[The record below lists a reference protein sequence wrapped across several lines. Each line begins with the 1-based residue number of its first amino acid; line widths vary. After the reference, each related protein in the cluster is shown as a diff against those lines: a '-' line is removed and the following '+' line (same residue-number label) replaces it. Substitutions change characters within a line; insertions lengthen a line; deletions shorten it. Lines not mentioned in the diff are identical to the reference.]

1 MDPPLLL
8 DKHEVTEL
16 FINLGEVIKVT
27 EKVAE
32 NLQVALDG
40 KSAGD
45 YFEIGNLFDGTIAK
59 DLRGA
64 ETGAETEEKKNV
76 PRPHVPLREY
86 MRWVYQYFVD
96 RQKVSKELYDRILSS
111 TDRRYVFTLVFV
123 FTLVGNVVF
132 SAQSINQ
139 ITVRSSLTSLDT
151 NLSAPCVADAGFRQC
166 EKRFRLSS
174 QTRGCAA
181 KSSGTCSCSPFNT

>member
-111 TDRRYVFTLVFV
+111 TDRRYVFTWY
-123 FTLVGNVVF
+123 
-132 SAQSINQ
+132 
-139 ITVRSSLTSLDT
+139 SSLLWLAMLSFLPKVSIKSLSV
-151 NLSAPCVADAGFRQC
+151 LR
-166 EKRFRLSS
+166 
-174 QTRGCAA
+174 
-181 KSSGTCSCSPFNT
+181 